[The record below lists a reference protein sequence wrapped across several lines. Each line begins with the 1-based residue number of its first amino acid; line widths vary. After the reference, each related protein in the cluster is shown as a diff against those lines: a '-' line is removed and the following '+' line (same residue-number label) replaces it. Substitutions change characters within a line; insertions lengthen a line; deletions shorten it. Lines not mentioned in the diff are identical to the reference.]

1 MTSYEKIIK
10 LTEITAG
17 TDVEAG
23 QLATLLDLMGK
34 LDASDVAKVI
44 WTAIGT
50 ANALA
55 LTQQCGTEVNQ
66 AERNLKTE
74 SG

>member
-1 MTSYEKIIK
+1 MTSDEKIIK

-17 TDVEAG
+17 TNVEAG
-23 QLATLLDLMGK
+23 QLATLLALMGK
-34 LDASDVAKVI
+34 LDACDVAKVI

-55 LTQQCGTEVNQ
+55 LYHE
-66 AERNLKTE
+66 KYPIP
-74 SG
+74 